1 MVLGIFGGFSFH
13 RENNVICDRIF
24 KNQAEKISLIL
35 DPDMDPGIGKSGIF
49 QIFQGIIQSI
59 GKDGTYICGKDFCF
73 GGDFSIGSD
82 PDSFF
87 FGQPG
92 FFPADGIC
100 NFIPQRDISGTMAS
114 TSYRHLI

>member
-1 MVLGIFGGFSFH
+1 MVLGIFGGFSFR
-13 RENNVICDRIF
+13 REDNVICDRIF

-100 NFIPQRDISGTMAS
+100 DFISQREISGIF
-114 TSYRHLI
+114 R